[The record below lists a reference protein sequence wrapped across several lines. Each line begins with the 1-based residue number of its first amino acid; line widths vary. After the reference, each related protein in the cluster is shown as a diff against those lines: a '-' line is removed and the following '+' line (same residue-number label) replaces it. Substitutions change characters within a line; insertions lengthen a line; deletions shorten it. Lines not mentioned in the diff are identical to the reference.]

1 MESASEGQSFVDGRF
16 QWIRDKMGRKDSPSN
31 AGTSG
36 EIRFGPQ
43 EERNSPVHY
52 DTDTF
57 NLKYFLSAKGDHMSW
72 ENIKKVVTVNALCD
86 AEDPIKNAFKVHAKL
101 LHLAET
107 TTENTKSLENLADNV
122 QDFAFDFLDQVE
134 RKEDMRIND
143 EDMDRYGSLFSDM
156 TDKAIAEQ
164 QKKFL
169 SHPFVF
175 KRVEKRWKYGLSEDF
190 QFGKLH
196 RCVLLLIMMLDTI
209 LTPLLLPLIAC
220 AFLQN
225 QPQKAEG
232 EKSKSLCTR
241 ILETYRWYSDTP
253 CVIFVKT
260 QFMQLIFIVLH
271 FWLSING
278 SSVAPTIEEALVLFF
293 FVGFVVSEIHQ
304 YKTSAEKVYFRDMW
318 NYLDM
323 GIVFIYVVILV
334 CRIATFIIGGDAFHN
349 RWLEIANYSYGFNT
363 LFLTLRF
370 SSILE
375 LSSVVGPLQLAL
387 FQMLRDLLIILIQFA
402 FVIVAFSM
410 AITKCYTAEKSYMIP
425 QDSKSNYTEYCVPG
439 NFNCLLKSAIHLV
452 WSVFGMTHF
461 EEMES
466 QTSTT
471 TIIVVLLFLCFLVLS
486 VIMLVNILV
495 ALLTATYDKYKNCW
509 EIEWKFSRSVMEEQY
524 RRMHVVVVPFNILT
538 LPIVY
543 LYWGLHEDTG
553 EEKKKRRKK
562 EYKDFLKS
570 VFFPI
575 IKNRYKEKYKGSFPS
590 TVDSKLDTLEEN
602 LSRVKRELGIQE
614 EKEQGSQEPNRVVSV
629 KSRLERMEE
638 KLNILIERL
647 GQTKEQSDGKGQHK
661 MAAWVTLLA
670 FLIPSLKSY

>member
-1 MESASEGQSFVDGRF
+1 MR
-16 QWIRDKMGRKDSPSN
+16 RKDIPIN
-31 AGTSG
+31 AETRGK
-36 EIRFGPQ
+36 IRFGPQ
-43 EERNSPVHY
+43 EETNSPVHY

-57 NLKYFLSAKGDHMSW
+57 TLNYFLSAKGDHMSW
-72 ENIKKVVTVNALCD
+72 ENIQKVVTVNALCN
-86 AEDPIKNAFKVHAKL
+86 AEDPIENAFKVHAKL

-122 QDFAFDFLDQVE
+122 EDFAFDFLDQVE

-143 EDMDRYGSLFSDM
+143 KDMDRYGSLFSDM
-156 TDKAIAEQ
+156 TDNAIAEQ
-164 QKKFL
+164 QKK
-169 SHPFVF
+169 
-175 KRVEKRWKYGLSEDF
+175 
-190 QFGKLH
+190 
-196 RCVLLLIMMLDTI
+196 VLLWFLITSICVQKSRKTMEIWLI
-209 LTPLLLPLIAC
+209 GGFPIWKAAPLCSIIDHDAGYNFDAPIASLNRMC
-220 AFLQN
+220 IPSGSAT
-225 QPQKAEG
+225 
-232 EKSKSLCTR
+232 KSRRREIEIALHKDLRFALSR

-271 FWLSING
+271 FWISING

-318 NYLDM
+318 NYLDL
-323 GIVFIYVVILV
+323 GIVFIYVVLLV
-334 CRIATFIIGGDAFHN
+334 CRIATFIIGGDSFHN

-439 NFNCLLKSAIHLV
+439 NFDCFLKSAIHLV

-495 ALLTATYDKYKNCW
+495 ALLTATYDKYKNGW

-553 EEKKKRRKK
+553 EERKERRKK
-562 EYKDFLKS
+562 EYKDFLKND
-570 VFFPI
+570 FFPI
-575 IKNRYKEKYKGSFPS
+575 ITNRYKEKYKGSFPS
-590 TVDSKLDTLEEN
+590 TGNALVN
-602 LSRVKRELGIQE
+602 
-614 EKEQGSQEPNRVVSV
+614 N
-629 KSRLERMEE
+629 
-638 KLNILIERL
+638 
-647 GQTKEQSDGKGQHK
+647 
-661 MAAWVTLLA
+661 
-670 FLIPSLKSY
+670 SL